1 MPTNLPPEYFAA
13 DKKFREAEST
23 SAKIAALEEMM
34 STIPK
39 HKGTDKLRADLR
51 RKISKLKTEK
61 QKKKGAAKHE
71 SEYHIEKEGA
81 GRVVIIGL
89 PNVGKSSL
97 VDHLTHAAPKIS
109 ESPFTTWQPMPGM
122 MPIEDIQVQLIDTPP
137 LNKEHAEPELFD
149 LLRTSELILIMI
161 DLQAT
166 PFQQLEDSLT
176 MLKEHKII
184 PKKRI
189 KKTEDEQRLSSIP
202 VLVVVNKDDDD
213 RCDADFEVFT
223 ELLETELQLVPIS
236 IEKDRN
242 IDKLKNRIFEE
253 LSIIRIYSKP
263 PGKEADLTKPFVVK
277 KGSTVEEF
285 ANKVHHDFYQKLKTA
300 RVWGSNVFDGQLV
313 GRDHILHDK
322 DIVELHM

>member
-13 DKKFREAEST
+13 DKKFREAESA
-23 SAKIAALEEMM
+23 SAKISALEEMM

-51 RKISKLKTEK
+51 RKISKLKSVK
-61 QKKKGAAKHE
+61 QKKKGGVKHE

-97 VDHLTHAAPKIS
+97 VAQLTHAEPKIS

-122 MPIEDIQVQLIDTPP
+122 MPIDDIQIQLVDTPP
-137 LNKEHAEPELFD
+137 LNKVHIEPELFD
-149 LLRTSELILIMI
+149 LLRTSDLILILV

-166 PFQQLEDSLT
+166 PFQQLEDSLD
-176 MLKEHKII
+176 MLREHKIY
-184 PKKRI
+184 PKQ
-189 KKTEDEQRLSSIP
+189 KKGNSENEQKINSIP
-202 VLVVVNKDDDD
+202 FLVVVNKDDDD
-213 RCDADFEVFT
+213 KCDEDFKVFT
-223 ELLETELQLVPIS
+223 ELLETDLPLIPIS
-236 IEKDRN
+236 IEKERK
-242 IDKLKNRIFEE
+242 IEKLKSKIFEVLE
-253 LSIIRIYSKP
+253 IMRIYSKP

-277 KGSTVEEF
+277 IGSNVEEF
-285 ANKVHHDFYQKLKTA
+285 ASKVHHDFYQKLKTA
-300 RVWGSNVFDGQLV
+300 RVWGSSVFDGQLV

-322 DIVELHM
+322 DVVELHL